1 MYSYLYFIIECLFF
15 FHHKYIPPLDR
26 IAGFFGGKPM
36 DRKVIQTSL
45 KDSKF
50 QVAHV

>member
-1 MYSYLYFIIECLFF
+1 MSLLNVYLFF
-15 FHHKYIPPLDR
+15 HQKYVPPLDR

-36 DRKVIQTSL
+36 DRKVIQTSI

-50 QVAHV
+50 QVAYV